1 MVGYFLFRI
10 TLKVHTFDHLPTGR
24 RQFFYQLSDTKC
36 FDRSRV
42 RGNTRILIYEICEI
56 FNLLVFIFLGIIK
69 ENKTSEIWLNTDFL
83 VLQIGGIPA
92 GK

>member
-1 MVGYFLFRI
+1 M
-10 TLKVHTFDHLPTGR
+10 
-24 RQFFYQLSDTKC
+24 
-36 FDRSRV
+36 